1 MRRLDIFAQ
10 ICKFREVNDRETR
23 ELADLLKAL
32 GEFNRLSLVY
42 KLCQCQAPQNAMCLC
57 ECCSVDASGVSRHLK
72 ILAQEGVVSS
82 EKQGR
87 EVTYSLNREAVARR
101 LRALA
106 DKIEA
111 NQ

>member
-1 MRRLDIFAQ
+1 MNEP
-10 ICKFREVNDRETR
+10 EVKKI
-23 ELADLLKAL
+23 AKLLKAL

-42 KLCQCQAPQNAMCLC
+42 KLCQCQTPQTARCLC

-82 EKQGR
+82 EKNGR
-87 EVTYSLNREAVARR
+87 EITYSLNRGDVAKS

-111 NQ
+111 DQ